1 MSGFRRTLCIG
12 DIGFSVESEREFL
25 LSKRCEA
32 FEKDLDHAD
41 VTIRLTQG
49 TVDLTGS
56 TAVFKAADYDVLQTE
71 GGIVTVRYANARK
84 DQLVWYMRNTA
95 PGEYELMFA
104 EDLPWAFEDINPL
117 FIFDLAEFLTGYD
130 AVILHSSVIKLNGN
144 AIAFTAPCQTGKSTQ
159 ADLWNKYKGAK
170 ILNGDRGLIRR
181 REDGFRVYGSPYAGS
196 SGIYVNESA
205 PLKALIVLKQAPY
218 NRIRRIRGREA
229 YLHLISQIS
238 LSRWNKATVEK
249 QTELV
254 LDLLGKVPVY
264 LLECLPDQDA
274 VETLYQELEGQFNE

>member
-1 MSGFRRTLCIG
+1 MSSFRSTLRIG
-12 DIGFSVESEREFL
+12 DIGFAMESEREFR

-32 FEKDLDHAD
+32 FEAELDRPD
-41 VTIRLTQG
+41 VTIHLTQG
-49 TVDLTGS
+49 TRDLSGS
-56 TAVFKAADYDVLQTE
+56 TAVFRAADCDVLRSGEET
-71 GGIVTVRYANARK
+71 VTVRYANARK
-84 DQLVWYMRNTA
+84 DQIVWYMRQTA
-95 PGEYELMFA
+95 PDAYELMFA
-104 EDLPWAFEDINPL
+104 EGLSWAFTDLNPL

-130 AVILHSSVIKLNGN
+130 AMILHSSVIRLNGI
-144 AIAFTAPCQTGKSTQ
+144 AVAFTAPCQTGKSTQ
-159 ADLWNKYKGAK
+159 ADLWHRYKGAK

-181 REDGFRVYGSPYAGS
+181 TADGYRIYGSPYAGS

-205 PLKALIVLKQAPY
+205 PLKALVVLKQAPY
-218 NRIRRIRGREA
+218 NRICRLRGRQA

-254 LDLLGKVPVY
+254 LDLLGQVPVY